1 MSVKPVDSQRSFYH
15 TDYLCGDLFGP
26 ANRYRLFREKIWPKL
41 LELSPKLHAL
51 YCEDNG
57 RPAVDPVL
65 LCGVT
70 LLQFM
75 EKVADRAASEHVVYH
90 LGWKYA
96 LDLELDYEGFHS
108 TVLVYFR
115 DRLEEKKA
123 ERMIFDGV
131 VELLVE
137 LGLVKK
143 KGKQRLDSTHIVGY
157 VKAMSRLEC
166 AMETLRLALE
176 DLEARSWED
185 KAAGV
190 LGKTVGVICTEQTG
204 LAVKQDRA
212 SQPLSAVWA
221 RHERAA

>member
-1 MSVKPVDSQRSFYH
+1 VVNSPLLSFHERKTSDSQRSFYH

-41 LELSPKLHAL
+41 LEFSPKLHSL

-57 RPAVDPVL
+57 RPAVDPGDVMR
-65 LCGVT
+65 VT

-75 EKVADRAASEHVVYH
+75 EKAADRGATQNVVYH

-96 LDLELDYEGFHS
+96 LDLVLDYEGFHP

-123 ERMIFDGV
+123 ERVIFDGV
-131 VELLVE
+131 VALLVE

-143 KGKQRLDSTHIVGY
+143 KGKQRLDSTHILGY
-157 VKAMSRLEC
+157 VKEMSRLEC
-166 AMETLRLALE
+166 AMETVRLALE
-176 DLEARSWED
+176 ALEVEIAVGKRPAFWE
-185 KAAGV
+185 KLWV
-190 LGKTVGVICTEQTG
+190 LYV
-204 LAVKQDRA
+204 RA
-212 SQPLSAVWA
+212 SSIGD
-221 RHERAA
+221 